1 MRVCERTIFGSRVS
15 LLQSPSDSVHMCTT
29 DLLFYACRDYLYN
42 GYYINSV
49 DSSNYHTARGFNY
62 HQGPV
67 SSNTAVCV
75 GVAMDGDSWALG
87 MVVGGEPLVSLV

>member
-1 MRVCERTIFGSRVS
+1 MYRCI
-15 LLQSPSDSVHMCTT
+15 T

-67 SSNTAVCV
+67 SSNTVVCV
-75 GVAMDGDSWALG
+75 GVAMGGDSWDSLSLG
-87 MVVGGEPLVSLV
+87 IIVGCEHLSV